1 MDVSLPRA
9 VDLGVMVTMWTST
22 SSSYADE
29 RAMCVSS
36 AWRMRVSRVSLWFL
50 RHSSRVSK
58 PSSHQASLTLSRPL
72 SPDINIT
79 ARFCTISMSCMVFLR
94 EGSHTASAY
103 SNIRRHNW
111 YKPVGSLV
119 LKRHIA

>member
-36 AWRMRVSRVSLWFL
+36 AWRMRVSLWFL
-50 RHSSRVSK
+50 RRSSRVSK

-103 SNIRRHNW
+103 SNIRQHNW